1 MQNLIELGTAESRV
15 STTMIMTRDFNAE
28 INIIIGL
35 GLGLGSLYSPS
46 SSKREGIELDCP
58 GILATIIL

>member
-15 STTMIMTRDFNAE
+15 STTMIMTRDFSAE
-28 INIIIGL
+28 INIIII

-58 GILATIIL
+58 GILAKIIL